1 MSGIIGIYGH
11 DDAAQAIFY
20 GLHAL
25 QHRGQEGAG
34 ISVSDGTQ
42 LNAYKNFGIAQKVFD
57 EALLESLKGSS
68 GIGHVHYP
76 TKERRIIQNIQ
87 PFYFRHSH
95 YDFSVCHHG
104 DVVNSQQLRLF
115 LEESG
120 SIFQSDSDSEVFAHL
135 LNYHRSDSIVE
146 SLIPTL
152 NYMDGGYSFLHL
164 TNDALYA
171 IRDRHGLTPL
181 SLGKL
186 DDAYIVASET
196 CAIEVLGGEWIRDI
210 EPGEILKIDHDG
222 LTSYSYA
229 KDTQEIV
236 SAMEFVYYSRPDSSI
251 GGINVHLARKE
262 TGKVL
267 AHESHVPAD
276 LVIGIPDSSLS
287 AAQGYAEAMQ
297 MPVEMGIIKNRYVGR
312 TFIMESQKLRDQGVK
327 MKLSAIKAVVRG
339 KRIILVDDSLVRG
352 TTSKRIVKMMRDA
365 GATEVH
371 LRIACPEIKAPYF
384 YGLDSYDA
392 SELISNRFDKKGLCE
407 YVGADSLEFLS
418 VEGMVKAIPQVG
430 LYLGCFN
437 YDLPTHIYERE
448 TQS

>member
-1 MSGIIGIYGH
+1 MSGVIGVYNH
-11 DDAAQAIFY
+11 PEAAQVIFY

-34 ISVSDGTQ
+34 ITVSDGKE
-42 LNAYKNFGIAQKVFD
+42 LNAYKNFGITQKVFD
-57 EALLESLKGSS
+57 QETLGKLKGTS
-68 GIGHVHYP
+68 GIEHVHYP

-87 PFYFRHSH
+87 PFYFKHSR

-104 DVVNSQQLRLF
+104 DLVNSQQLRLF

-135 LNYHRSDSIVE
+135 LNFHRSDSIVD
-146 SLIPTL
+146 SLKQTL
-152 NYMDGGYSFLHL
+152 NYMDGGFSFLHL
-164 TNDALYA
+164 TADALYA

-181 SLGKL
+181 ALGKL
-186 DDAYIVASET
+186 DDSYIVASET
-196 CAIEVLGGEWIRDI
+196 CAIEVVGGEWIRDI
-210 EPGEILKIDHDG
+210 EAGEILRIDASG
-222 LTSYSYA
+222 LTSFSYA

-251 GGINVHLARKE
+251 GGVNVHLARKE
-262 TGKVL
+262 TGRVL
-267 AHESHVPAD
+267 AEESHVDAD

-287 AAQGYAEAMQ
+287 AAQGYAEAMN

-327 MKLSAIKAVVRG
+327 MKLSAIKAVVEG

-365 GATEVH
+365 GATEIH

-392 SELISNRFDKKGLCE
+392 SELISNQFNKEELCKH
-407 YVGADSLEFLS
+407 VGADSLDFLS
-418 VEGMVKAIPQVG
+418 VEGIAAAIPEVG

-437 YDLPTHIYERE
+437 YDLPTHIYEGE
-448 TQS
+448 TE

>member
-1 MSGIIGIYGH
+1 MSGIIGIYNH
-11 DDAAQAIFY
+11 SDAAQAVFY

-42 LNAYKNFGIAQKVFD
+42 ILAHKNFGIAQKVFN
-57 EALLESLKGSS
+57 EQLLEDLKGTS

-95 YDFSVCHHG
+95 YDFAVCHHG
-104 DVVNSQQLRLF
+104 DVVNASQLRLF

-135 LNYHRSDSIVE
+135 LNFHRNENVVD
-146 SLIPTL
+146 SLIQTM
-152 NYMDGGYSFLHL
+152 NYMDGGFSFLHL

-181 SLGKL
+181 ALGEL
-186 DDAYIVASET
+186 DGAYIVASET

-210 EPGEILKIDHDG
+210 EPGEILKISDVG
-222 LTSYSYA
+222 LESFSYA
-229 KDTQEIV
+229 KDTQELV

-251 GGINVHLARKE
+251 GGLNVHLARKE

-267 AHESHVPAD
+267 AKESHVDAD

-287 AAQGYAEAMQ
+287 AAQGYAEAMG

-312 TFIMESQKLRDQGVK
+312 TFIMKSQKLRDQGVM
-327 MKLSAIKAVVRG
+327 MKLSAIKAVVDG

-352 TTSKRIVKMMRDA
+352 TTSKRIVKMMKEA
-365 GATEVH
+365 GAKEVH

-392 SELISNRFDKKGLCE
+392 SELISNRFNKEELCQH
-407 YVGADSLEFLS
+407 VGADTLEFLS
-418 VEGMVKAIPQVG
+418 VEGMVEAIDGVG

-437 YDLPTHIYERE
+437 YELPTHMYERE
-448 TQS
+448 IIK